1 MASIEDLKS
10 RLISRGGLASANQFG
25 VVLPSKVGSTKLSGA
40 KNNNILCKSATL
52 PGRQITTLDRQIG
65 LYSEKI
71 ANGFLVED
79 VTLTFHLL
87 NDYSVRKYFDAWMG
101 AMVGHMTPAA
111 PKEPEPPAEG
121 EDAKPPAPK
130 PLSRGAIGW
139 KDDYVADIVIHQLKK
154 PQVRVGFDLG
164 PLDINLDM
172 LGGTVYSVKLIDA
185 FPTNVS
191 TIQLSDDLDG
201 LVEVT
206 VTFSYTNWEPFKADK
221 VGLFSADINL
231 NFGGLI

>member
-25 VVLPSKVGSTKLSGA
+25 VVLPSKVGITKLSGA

-87 NDYSVRKYFDAWMG
+87 NDYSVRKYFDKWLG
-101 AMVGHMTPAA
+101 AMVGHMTPTP
-111 PKEPEPPAEG
+111 PKEPKPPAEG
-121 EDAKPPAPK
+121 EEAKPPAPK

-139 KDDYVADIVIHQLKK
+139 KDDYVADIIIHQLKK

-164 PLDINLDM
+164 PLDINLDL

-206 VTFSYTNWEPFKADK
+206 ITF
-221 VGLFSADINL
+221 
-231 NFGGLI
+231 